1 MTEPFKII
9 INQSCAILI
18 DGNNIEMSLQSL
30 VGNPSAL
37 VDFDKLIPKLLQNR
51 GLSRLIYFREGVH
64 ISDKLADRLLN
75 QFHGS
80 VIPCH
85 KSADIPLTIKAT
97 QIAQKVDTIIIMS
110 GDSDY
115 VELVR
120 HLRGEGVRVE
130 IAAIRQTTARILIE
144 EADHFTP
151 ITEEDCYILKSYN
164 SQNSQKTPTKPSP
177 RSTPK
182 PASKSTERV
191 TSKPSPRS
199 TPKSASKLTERATSK
214 PSARPTSK
222 PASKPTERPTSKP
235 ASRSTS
241 KSTPK
246 TASKAVAKSTSEQK
260 KTEKKPAPKN
270 TSAKESNERRASTQ
284 NNNARKAP
292 VRKAPTRKSPVK
304 KAEVKKE
311 PTKTSARNNRNSAT
325 KESPQKKAPAK
336 KVTPRKTPEK
346 KGTPKNTSEKTD
358 NRRRRPAPKRGGN
371 QVSSLKVPKQKS

>member
-9 INQSCAILI
+9 INQSVAILI

-37 VDFDKLIPKLLQNR
+37 ADFDKLIPKLLQNR

-64 ISDKLADRLLN
+64 ISGKLADRLLN

-97 QIAQKVDTIIIMS
+97 QIAQKVDTIIILS

-164 SQNSQKTPTKPSP
+164 SQNSQKTSSKTATKTDLKT
-177 RSTPK
+177 TPK
-182 PASKSTERV
+182 ASAK
-191 TSKPSPRS
+191 
-199 TPKSASKLTERATSK
+199 
-214 PSARPTSK
+214 
-222 PASKPTERPTSKP
+222 
-235 ASRSTS
+235 STS
-241 KSTPK
+241 KST
-246 TASKAVAKSTSEQK
+246 AKSTSKAASKTATKIPAKSTSRSNAKTVSK
-260 KTEKKPAPKN
+260 KTSEKKPTTRKTTQRKPTAKKAVEKTTSAEKRNTRKSTEKKAP
-270 TSAKESNERRASTQ
+270 
-284 NNNARKAP
+284 ARKPRA
-292 VRKAPTRKSPVK
+292 
-304 KAEVKKE
+304 
-311 PTKTSARNNRNSAT
+311 
-325 KESPQKKAPAK
+325 KAPAK
-336 KVTPRKTPEK
+336 KSNTAAKNEVPKRTPPPKRTASRKPIEK
-346 KGTPKNTSEKTD
+346 QNAPKKSSDKVD
-358 NRRRRPAPKRGGN
+358 NRRRRPRSNRDGK
-371 QVSSLKVPKQKS
+371 